1 MSELLTTSFNTDIV
15 DVRHEGDYRTSDGAS
30 TGTPRAD
37 IYDKKV
43 KEDISEEITL
53 IDPDKFPFIR
63 FLEVIKSK
71 KTADNYK
78 YQWLEED
85 NKAIKTTMKAGTDDV
100 QGSATSTKLY
110 TNADNLFVAGHVLRL
125 LDVSAGTSEIVE
137 VLSKDASDTYTVKR
151 GASGTTALATFA
163 NSDEVIRV
171 GTNFAENTGAA
182 DPDHVE
188 PDWLW
193 NLTQNFKMSVE
204 ISGRMDA
211 MKVVGR
217 ASEINW
223 QLQSRMKDFN
233 EDVEGAFLVGNRH
246 HGTDRKTY
254 TGGLQYFIENYAP
267 SGNTVNAATKTFN
280 QLYLDSLANNF
291 FRYGSKKKLALIGG
305 QVMSKITTFQLPYLR
320 ENKKTSDA
328 LGVAVTDYISPHGT
342 LSLVHSRWLDES
354 LVYSKWMYIIDEKYV
369 SKRFLPGRDTQINMN
384 VHDNDQDGKK
394 HQIMADIGLEI
405 RNPAAFHL
413 VKNIDDT
420 INS

>member
-1 MSELLTTSFNTDIV
+1 MSELLTTSFSTDIV
-15 DVRHEGDYRTSDGAS
+15 DVRHEGDYRTSDGTS
-30 TGTPRAD
+30 TGDPRAD

-43 KEDISEEITL
+43 KEDISEDITT

-63 FLEVIKSK
+63 LLEVIKNK
-71 KTADNYK
+71 RVCDNYK

-85 NKAIKTTMKAGTDDV
+85 NKAIKTTLDSGTDDI
-100 QGSATSTKLY
+100 QGSATATKLY
-110 TNADNLFVAGHVLRL
+110 TNDSDLFVAGHVLRV
-125 LDVSAGTSEIVE
+125 LDVSEGTSEIVE
-137 VLSKDASDTYTVKR
+137 VLSKDSATSYTVKR

-163 NSDEVIRV
+163 DSDEVIRM

-193 NLTQNFKMSVE
+193 NLTQNFKASVE
-204 ISGRMDA
+204 ISGRLDS

-233 EDVEGAFLVGNRH
+233 EDVEGAFLTGNRH

-254 TGGLQYFIENYAP
+254 TGGLQFFIETYA
-267 SGNTVNAATKTFN
+267 SGNVHNADGYVFN
-280 QLYLDSLANNF
+280 QLYLDSLANDL
-291 FRYGSKKKLALIGG
+291 FRYGAKKKLALVGG
-305 QVMSKITTFQLPYLR
+305 QAMSKISTFGLQYLR
-320 ENKKTSDA
+320 ENKKTSEA
-328 LGVAVTDYISPHGT
+328 LGIAVMDYISPHGE

-354 LVYSKWMYIIDEKYV
+354 LVYKTWMYVIDPQYV
-369 SKRFLPGRDTQINMN
+369 SKRFLPGRDTKINMN
-384 VHDNDQDGKK
+384 VQANDQDGKK
-394 HQIMADIGLEI
+394 HEIAADIGLEI

-413 VKNIDDT
+413 VKNIDTT
-420 INS
+420 IAS